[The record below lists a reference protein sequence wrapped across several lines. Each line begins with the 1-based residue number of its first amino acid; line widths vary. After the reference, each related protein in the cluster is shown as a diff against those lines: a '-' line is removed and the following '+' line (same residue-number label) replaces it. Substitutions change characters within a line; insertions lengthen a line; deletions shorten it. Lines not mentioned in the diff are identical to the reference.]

1 MDGFSFMTFLHP
13 FLSPLPPPPFPLFKS
28 LPDSRSLPIVI
39 EDEEGISKGYGFV
52 RFLDEEERSQC
63 YSELDGCRGLG
74 RKAITIKPALAP
86 KR

>member
-1 MDGFSFMTFLHP
+1 MILPIPPYPHSLLLPLSLIPIPSLTLTPSFSF
-13 FLSPLPPPPFPLFKS
+13 LPK
-28 LPDSRSLPIVI
+28 VI
-39 EDEEGISKGYGFV
+39 EDEEGVSKGYGFV